1 MPAQVAALTSREPLQ
16 KAPALLDLRGIGKR
30 FGAVEALKEVD
41 LDVRP
46 GEVVALLG
54 DNGAGKSTLIKV
66 VSGAH
71 PPSSGS
77 MTFAGR
83 PVHRFGPRYAREL
96 GIETI
101 YQDLA
106 LAENLD
112 VTANIFLGREMR
124 RRYLGFPVLERA
136 RMRRE
141 ASQALERLGIQIPD
155 LRQTVGELSGG
166 QRQAVAVARAVYWQ
180 ARLVIM
186 DEPTAAVGVGEHEAI
201 LDLIKTLARRGV
213 AVILIT
219 HTMADVW
226 RVATRIVV
234 LTRGAKALEGSP
246 AELGEDEVVRSML
259 FGGQFGRQKAS

>member
-1 MPAQVAALTSREPLQ
+1 MDARQRPQISQESSAERAV
-16 KAPALLDLRGIGKR
+16 LLSLRGIAKR
-30 FGAVEALKEVD
+30 FGAVEALRSVD
-41 LDVRP
+41 LDVHA

-66 VSGAH
+66 ISGAH
-71 PPSSGS
+71 APSGGS
-77 MTFAGR
+77 MIFANQTLR
-83 PVHRFGPRYAREL
+83 QFDPRHARDI

-112 VTANIFLGREMR
+112 VGANIFLGRELR
-124 RRYLGFPVLERA
+124 RRRLGFPVLDRA
-136 RMRRE
+136 RMRVDAVR
-141 ASQALERLGIQIPD
+141 ALDQLDIHIPD
-155 LRQTVGELSGG
+155 LNRPVGELSGG

-180 ARLVIM
+180 AKLVIM

-201 LDLIKTLARRGV
+201 LQLIARLAKRGV

-226 RVATRIVV
+226 RVADRIAV
-234 LTRGAKALEGSP
+234 LTRGTKALEGAP
-246 AELGEDEVVRSML
+246 TELGEDAVVRSML
-259 FGGQFGRQKAS
+259 FGRQKA

>member
-1 MPAQVAALTSREPLQ
+1 MSAHPGAQAGAELKTPSS
-16 KAPALLDLRGIGKR
+16 ALLSLRGITKR
-30 FGAVEALKEVD
+30 FGAVEALKGFD
-41 LDVRP
+41 LDVGA

-66 VSGAH
+66 IAGAH
-71 PPSSGS
+71 APSGGS
-77 MTFAGR
+77 MSFDAQTLRKFD
-83 PVHRFGPRYAREL
+83 PRHARDI

-112 VTANIFLGREMR
+112 VGSNMFLGRELR
-124 RRYLGFPVLERA
+124 RRRLGMPMLDRA
-136 RMRRE
+136 RMREE
-141 ASQALERLGIQIPD
+141 AAKVLEQLDVHIPD
-155 LRQTVGELSGG
+155 LKRPVGELSGG

-180 ARLVIM
+180 AKLVIM

-201 LDLIKTLARRGV
+201 LQLITRLAERGV

-226 RVATRIVV
+226 RVADRIAV
-234 LTRGAKALEGSP
+234 LTRGAKALEGAP
-246 AELGEDEVVRSML
+246 EELGEDAVVRSML
-259 FGGQFGRQKAS
+259 FGRQKA

>member
-1 MPAQVAALTSREPLQ
+1 VTAQVAATAQQESPSG
-16 KAPALLDLRGIGKR
+16 APALLSLRGIGKR
-30 FGAVEALKEVD
+30 FGAVEALKGVD

-66 VSGAH
+66 IAGAH
-71 PPSSGS
+71 PPSGGS
-77 MTFAGR
+77 MTFGGQVVR
-83 PVHRFGPRYAREL
+83 QFDPRHAREL

-112 VTANIFLGREMR
+112 VSANIFLGREIR
-124 RRYLGFPVLERA
+124 RTRLGLPVLDDA
-136 RMRRE
+136 RMHRE
-141 ASQALERLGIQIPD
+141 AAQALDRLGIHIPD
-155 LRQTVGELSGG
+155 LGQAVGELSGG

-180 ARLVIM
+180 AKLVIM

-201 LDLIKTLARRGV
+201 LELITTLAESGV

-226 RVATRIVV
+226 RVANRIVV
-234 LTRGAKALEGSP
+234 LTRGGKALEGSP
-246 AELGEDEVVRSML
+246 AELGEDAVVRSML
-259 FGGQFGRQKAS
+259 FGRQGKS

>member
-1 MPAQVAALTSREPLQ
+1 MQGQFAATARREYPAGT
-16 KAPALLDLRGIGKR
+16 PALLTLRGIGKR
-30 FGAVEALKEVD
+30 FGAVEALKGVD
-41 LDVRP
+41 LDVHP
-46 GEVVALLG
+46 GDVVALLG

-71 PPSSGS
+71 PPTSGS
-77 MTFAGR
+77 VTFRGEDVR
-83 PVHRFGPRYAREL
+83 RFDPRHAREL

-112 VTANIFLGREMR
+112 VTANIFLGRELR
-124 RRYLGFPVLERA
+124 RRYLGFPVLDRA
-136 RMRRE
+136 RMHRE
-141 ASQALERLGIQIPD
+141 AAQALERLGISIPD

-201 LDLIKTLARRGV
+201 LDLIRTLAQREV

-226 RVATRIVV
+226 RVASRIVV

-259 FGGQFGRQKAS
+259 FGRQKTS